1 MTVSNF
7 IEYLDRNTSIQ
18 VFDVND
24 ELAYS
29 DFLDDQNLAE
39 VENEEIGTIVGAE
52 NGGIDIYLKDYTI
65 PARLKCEVGEIWWAD
80 LTPALGDEIGFSACE
95 IIETRVGG
103 LDLVKVKPL
112 RIKDYQSDTIKD
124 NFIESIVG
132 YVTTVSTERLRN
144 RVPMEE

>member
-1 MTVSNF
+1 MQ
-7 IEYLDRNTSIQ
+7 YLNGRTCIQ
-18 VFDVND
+18 IFDVND

-29 DFLDDQNLAE
+29 DFLDDQDMTE
-39 VENEEIGTIVGAE
+39 VEDEEIGTIVGAE
-52 NGGIDIYLKDYTI
+52 NNGIDIYLKDYTI

-80 LTPALGDEIGFSACE
+80 LTPSLGDEVGFTACE

-103 LDLVKVKPL
+103 LDLVKVVPL
-112 RIKDYQSDTIKD
+112 RVKDYQGETVRE

-144 RVPMEE
+144 RVLLPD

>member
-1 MTVSNF
+1 MTVLDF
-7 IEYLDRNTSIQ
+7 IEYLDRNTCIR

-29 DFLDDQNLAE
+29 DFLDDQNLVE

-52 NGGIDIYLKDYTI
+52 NNGIDIYLKDYTI
-65 PARLKCEVGEIWWAD
+65 PARLKCEVGEIWWTD

-95 IIETRVGG
+95 ILETKVGG

-112 RIKDYQSDTIKD
+112 RVKDYQSETTRE
-124 NFIESIVG
+124 NFVESIVG

-144 RVPMEE
+144 RVLVAD

>member
-1 MTVSNF
+1 MTVLDF
-7 IEYLDRNTSIQ
+7 IEYLDKNTSIQ

-29 DFLDDQNLAE
+29 DFLDDQNLVE

-95 IIETRVGG
+95 ILETRVGG
-103 LDLVKVKPL
+103 FDLVKVKPL

-124 NFIESIVG
+124 NFIESIIG

-144 RVPMEE
+144 RVPMED

>member
-7 IEYLDRNTSIQ
+7 MQYLNGRTCIQ
-18 VFDVND
+18 IFDVND

-29 DFLDDQNLAE
+29 DFLDDQDMTE
-39 VENEEIGTIVGAE
+39 VEDEEIGTIVGAE
-52 NGGIDIYLKDYTI
+52 NNGIDIYLKDYTI
-65 PARLKCEVGEIWWAD
+65 PARLKCEIGEIWWAD
-80 LTPALGDEIGFSACE
+80 LTPALGDEVGFTACE

-103 LDLVKVKPL
+103 LDLVKVVPL
-112 RIKDYQSDTIKD
+112 RVKDYQGETVRE

-144 RVPMEE
+144 RVLLPD

>member
-1 MTVSNF
+1 MTVSDF
-7 IEYLDRNTSIQ
+7 IQYLKGQTSIQ

-29 DFLDDQNLAE
+29 DFLDDQDLTE
-39 VENEEIGTIVGAE
+39 VECEEIETIFGE
-52 NGGIDIYLKDYTI
+52 SDGSISIYLKDYTI
-65 PARLKCEVGEIWWAD
+65 PARLKCEIGEIWWAD
-80 LTPALGDEIGFSACE
+80 LTPSLGDEVGFTACE

-103 LDLVKVKPL
+103 FDLVKVKPL
-112 RIKDYQSDTIKD
+112 RLKDYNAETVRE

-144 RVPMEE
+144 RVLVAE

>member
-7 IEYLDRNTSIQ
+7 IDYLDQNTSIQ
-18 VFDVND
+18 IFDVND

-29 DFLDDQNLAE
+29 DFLDDQNLSE
-39 VENEEIGTIVGAE
+39 VEDEEIGTIVGAE

-65 PARLKCEVGEIWWAD
+65 PARFKCEIGEIWWAD
-80 LTPALGDEIGFSACE
+80 LTPALGDEVGFTVCE
-95 IIETRVGG
+95 VIETRVGG

-112 RIKDYQSDTIKD
+112 RVKNYQGETTRE

-132 YVTTVSTERLRN
+132 YVTTVSTERLRD
-144 RVPMEE
+144 RVLVAE

>member
-1 MTVSNF
+1 MTVLDF
-7 IEYLDRNTSIQ
+7 IEYLDRNTCIR

-29 DFLDDQNLAE
+29 DFLDDQNLVE

-52 NGGIDIYLKDYTI
+52 NNGIDIYLKDYTI

-80 LTPALGDEIGFSACE
+80 LTPSLGDEVGFTACE

-103 LDLVKVKPL
+103 LDLVKVVPL
-112 RIKDYQSDTIKD
+112 RVKDYQGETVRE

-144 RVPMEE
+144 RVLLPD

>member
-7 IEYLDRNTSIQ
+7 MQYLNGRTCIQ
-18 VFDVND
+18 IFDVND

-29 DFLDDQNLAE
+29 DFLDDQDMTE
-39 VENEEIGTIVGAE
+39 VEDEEIGTIVGAE
-52 NGGIDIYLKDYTI
+52 NNGIDIYLKDYTI

-80 LTPALGDEIGFSACE
+80 LTPSLGDEVGFTACE

-103 LDLVKVKPL
+103 LDLVKVVPL
-112 RIKDYQSDTIKD
+112 RVKDYQGETVRE

-144 RVPMEE
+144 RVLLPD